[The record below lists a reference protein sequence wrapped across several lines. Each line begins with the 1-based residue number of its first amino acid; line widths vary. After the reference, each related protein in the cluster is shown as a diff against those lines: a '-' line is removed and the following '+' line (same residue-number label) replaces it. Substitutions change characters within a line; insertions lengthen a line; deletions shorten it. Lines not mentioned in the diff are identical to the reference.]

1 MRDLHRDLEK
11 QFLSFDEL
19 VPYNHNPDDVY
30 SPRLYS
36 ILQGTCAQVISLM
49 QNIVAELNS
58 KNISSLWQAKFKD
71 YYDFLNIKGV
81 LSLQVVSPKKK
92 FDKIMT
98 PFALNKY
105 PVPDWWNDYNT
116 TKHELPSGAYV
127 GIMGNV
133 LNALGAL
140 AILHDIAD
148 LVMKNRTLST
158 LLDGNKWKVYSK
170 EFIDDYERTK
180 NTTLSTRVIHEA
192 NRGFSTYKSEI
203 FFYLCKFG

>member
-36 ILQGTCAQVISLM
+36 ILQGTSAQVISLM

-105 PVPDWWNDYNT
+105 TVHDWWNILYT
-116 TKHELPSGAYV
+116 IQLTLSSGV
-127 GIMGNV
+127 FVSI
-133 LNALGAL
+133 
-140 AILHDIAD
+140 ILHIYYAS
-148 LVMKNRTLST
+148 L
-158 LLDGNKWKVYSK
+158 
-170 EFIDDYERTK
+170 
-180 NTTLSTRVIHEA
+180 
-192 NRGFSTYKSEI
+192 
-203 FFYLCKFG
+203 